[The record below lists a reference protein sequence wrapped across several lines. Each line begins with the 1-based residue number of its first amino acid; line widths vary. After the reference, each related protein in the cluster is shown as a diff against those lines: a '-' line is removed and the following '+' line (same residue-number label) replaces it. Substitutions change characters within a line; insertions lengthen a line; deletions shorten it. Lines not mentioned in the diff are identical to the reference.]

1 MFSYLIVAVTIVN
14 IAAICLDDYSHR
26 LHEVDTPEKY
36 EKSPTSFY
44 IELGCNIFF
53 LFVFIIR
60 TIAFG
65 FILGNRTYLRSGWNI
80 LSFIVLIATFFINF
94 CLNLL
99 FLLILNFLKVC

>member
-26 LHEVDTPEKY
+26 LHDVDSTEKY

-53 LFVFIIR
+53 LCVFIVR

-80 LSFIVLIATFFINF
+80 LSFFVLIATF
-94 CLNLL
+94 L
-99 FLLILNFLKVC
+99 LNFATSIFFFFFFLK